1 MKSFNDMK
9 NLMFKSRAV
18 PRGFHEYANY
28 YVIGDKFHR
37 AMTFT
42 ITKDFDEGFLGMF
55 VAGQNYRV
63 EMVTEPSKAKI
74 SNYMK
79 TVVKDMEQEYSKTTD
94 RIQRAEL
101 REQMDGYNAYIRE
114 LVRKRDATLNCII
127 TVFIEANTLEELDER
142 TYDLDKLFSTYNV
155 EVRAERFLQ
164 QRILKCSSPFFE
176 SDGFRKEASQN
187 IGQLLSTQT
196 VSGLYPFTFD
206 TLDDEKGMLL
216 GVESSQKGMVCFDQ
230 FLYLNNPAKAK
241 KYKRLNGNLII
252 IGESGSGKTTAMDLI
267 LMSHICHTRKV
278 IWIDPENKNRTIIK
292 QAGGS
297 YFNLGTKNA
306 RINIFDLKPIS
317 CDEDEEDEVDKYDTR
332 LAIYNVV
339 EDIKIVFRYLSKDT
353 SEGALDILGELVLE
367 AYETVGVNINES
379 FQYLKNT
386 DYPTFSV
393 FSAIVDEH
401 IEKFEKSNIVNDEYT
416 ALKEIRIKLKPICT
430 EWARYL
436 DGHTTITEDE
446 MKNPFFAFGTKVFF
460 NLTPGLKNA
469 LMHIIF
475 QYAWGLCLDETS
487 ESVLAVDEAH
497 MFVLAGETA
506 KMIEQF
512 QRRSRKYHNV
522 TILGTQEPHD
532 FADPRVLAEG
542 KAIFNNASYK
552 LILGLDKDA
561 TKDLRKLTALSDN
574 EIKRIARFSQG
585 DAILIAGNKRLPIE
599 IKATPD
605 QLALMR

>member
-1 MKSFNDMK
+1 M
-9 NLMFKSRAV
+9 
-18 PRGFHEYANY
+18 
-28 YVIGDKFHR
+28 
-37 AMTFT
+37 
-42 ITKDFDEGFLGMF
+42 
-55 VAGQNYRV
+55 
-63 EMVTEPSKAKI
+63 
-74 SNYMK
+74 
-79 TVVKDMEQEYSKTTD
+79 
-94 RIQRAEL
+94 
-101 REQMDGYNAYIRE
+101 
-114 LVRKRDATLNCII
+114 
-127 TVFIEANTLEELDER
+127 
-142 TYDLDKLFSTYNV
+142 
-155 EVRAERFLQ
+155 
-164 QRILKCSSPFFE
+164 
-176 SDGFRKEASQN
+176 
-187 IGQLLSTQT
+187 
-196 VSGLYPFTFD
+196 YPFTFD

>member
-216 GVESSQKGMVCFDQ
+216 GVESSQKGWYV
-230 FLYLNNPAKAK
+230 
-241 KYKRLNGNLII
+241 LI
-252 IGESGSGKTTAMDLI
+252 
-267 LMSHICHTRKV
+267 
-278 IWIDPENKNRTIIK
+278 
-292 QAGGS
+292 
-297 YFNLGTKNA
+297 
-306 RINIFDLKPIS
+306 
-317 CDEDEEDEVDKYDTR
+317 
-332 LAIYNVV
+332 
-339 EDIKIVFRYLSKDT
+339 
-353 SEGALDILGELVLE
+353 
-367 AYETVGVNINES
+367 S
-379 FQYLKNT
+379 F
-386 DYPTFSV
+386 F
-393 FSAIVDEH
+393 I
-401 IEKFEKSNIVNDEYT
+401 
-416 ALKEIRIKLKPICT
+416 
-430 EWARYL
+430 
-436 DGHTTITEDE
+436 
-446 MKNPFFAFGTKVFF
+446 
-460 NLTPGLKNA
+460 
-469 LMHIIF
+469 
-475 QYAWGLCLDETS
+475 
-487 ESVLAVDEAH
+487 
-497 MFVLAGETA
+497 
-506 KMIEQF
+506 
-512 QRRSRKYHNV
+512 
-522 TILGTQEPHD
+522 
-532 FADPRVLAEG
+532 
-542 KAIFNNASYK
+542 
-552 LILGLDKDA
+552 
-561 TKDLRKLTALSDN
+561 
-574 EIKRIARFSQG
+574 
-585 DAILIAGNKRLPIE
+585 
-599 IKATPD
+599 
-605 QLALMR
+605 